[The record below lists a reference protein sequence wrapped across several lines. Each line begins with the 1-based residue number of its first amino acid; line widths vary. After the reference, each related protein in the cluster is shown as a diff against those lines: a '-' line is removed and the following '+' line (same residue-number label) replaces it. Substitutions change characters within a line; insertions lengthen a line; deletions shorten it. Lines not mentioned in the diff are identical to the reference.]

1 MADVPPLPQ
10 APNVQL
16 PDSKAQAQNV
26 NPSVRTLSIAEQI
39 EKGLRKRVSMAI
51 PTRKLEVPEIPG
63 YWLYWF
69 IDRNVPKAI
78 DAGYEFVDV
87 GEIPLTQHNPGN
99 SKDIDG
105 NMDMGTRVT
114 QIGGK
119 GENGQPEH
127 LILMK
132 LREEWAAEDRGIRD
146 QRNAKIL
153 SAIFKGED
161 IPGSEGMSRQDKQLR
176 YVKQADLQTP
186 SPPRNET
193 ALMQR
198 PPRKRV

>member
-1 MADVPPLPQ
+1 MKDAPALPQ

-16 PDSKAQAQNV
+16 PDGQAQAQNI
-26 NPSVRTLSIAEQI
+26 NPSVRQLSIAEQI
-39 EKGLRKRVSMAI
+39 EKGLRRRVSMAI

-69 IDRNVPKAI
+69 ADRNVPMAI
-78 DAGYEFVDV
+78 NAGYEFVDV
-87 GEIPLTQHNPGN
+87 GEIPVSQHNPAT
-99 SKDIDG
+99 SKDING
-105 NMDMGTRVT
+105 SMDLGSRVT
-114 QIGGK
+114 LIGGK

-132 LREEWAAEDRGIRD
+132 LREEWASEDRGIRD
-146 QRNAKIL
+146 DRNAKIL

-161 IPGSEGMSRQDKQLR
+161 IPGSEGMSRQDKQVR

-186 SPPRNET
+186 APPRNET
-193 ALMQR
+193 SLMQR